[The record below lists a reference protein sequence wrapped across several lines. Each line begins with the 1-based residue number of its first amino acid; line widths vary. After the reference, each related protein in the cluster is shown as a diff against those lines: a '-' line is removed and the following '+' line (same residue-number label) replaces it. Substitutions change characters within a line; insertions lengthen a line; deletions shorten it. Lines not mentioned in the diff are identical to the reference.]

1 MSTYALLAD
10 IGGTNARFALG
21 DGIRLHAI
29 DTLPTADYPRLEDA
43 IAAYLRA
50 QNVSVKQ
57 ASIAIANPVTGDS
70 VQMTNHHW
78 KFSIRALQAAF
89 QLDKLR
95 VINDFTAQALAVPH
109 LGVDEKRLVSAGEAA
124 DGTPLAVIGPGTG
137 LGVSAL
143 VPDGHGGWVA
153 LAGEGGHVS
162 FAPRNDTE
170 VAIWKYAHT
179 RRSHVSAERITNGAG
194 LTLIDNALATLR
206 GETPPERRP
215 ADITAAALAG
225 EATARQTLDTYCAA
239 LATVT
244 ADLVLTLGARG
255 GVYLC
260 GGILPRIADYFINE
274 SPFKTRFVDKGRFEG
289 YLAAVPIWLVTAKNP
304 GLVGAAAA
312 LQQG

>member
-1 MSTYALLAD
+1 M
-10 IGGTNARFALG
+10 
-21 DGIRLHAI
+21 
-29 DTLPTADYPRLEDA
+29 
-43 IAAYLRA
+43 
-50 QNVSVKQ
+50 
-57 ASIAIANPVTGDS
+57 
-70 VQMTNHHW
+70 
-78 KFSIRALQAAF
+78 
-89 QLDKLR
+89 
-95 VINDFTAQALAVPH
+95 
-109 LGVDEKRLVSAGEAA
+109 
-124 DGTPLAVIGPGTG
+124 
-137 LGVSAL
+137 
-143 VPDGHGGWVA
+143 A

-170 VAIWKYAHT
+170 VAIWKYAHA